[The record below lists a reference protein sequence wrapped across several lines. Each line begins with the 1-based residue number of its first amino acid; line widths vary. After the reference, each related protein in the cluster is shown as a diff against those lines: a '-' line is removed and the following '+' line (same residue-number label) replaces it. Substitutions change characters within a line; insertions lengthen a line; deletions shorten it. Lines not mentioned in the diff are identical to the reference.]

1 MGLDIHHYVG
11 YYFKCEK
18 GDVNP
23 YLLFPEEEF
32 CRAYDENGNDDIND
46 GYIFICN
53 TSRIL
58 GHILLSDDAT
68 GLRDLPD
75 RMFPKEFQETLTK
88 LKTVYAKV
96 EVCFGVVSY
105 SM

>member
-1 MGLDIHHYVG
+1 MYDHYVG
-11 YYFKCEK
+11 YYFKCDK

-23 YLLFPEEEF
+23 YDLFPEEDF
-32 CRAYDENGNDDIND
+32 CRAYDENGNDEIND
-46 GYIFICN
+46 SYIFICN

-58 GHILLSDDAT
+58 GHVLLGDDGT
-68 GLRDLPD
+68 GLQDVPD
-75 RMFPKEFQETLTK
+75 RMFPKEFQEAKKK
-88 LKTVYAKV
+88 LESVCPKV